1 MLELTH
7 GGRMIGGEAAVE
19 FLEML
24 PDNIPDEI
32 KDDDFCDEYE
42 FMLNR
47 VRYEVAQ
54 SIPVPAKRHKTTS
67 HAFHDYFT
75 CGKCGA
81 VVDSATD
88 NFCRKCGRA
97 IGWKSVLP
105 WRAT

>member
-54 SIPVPAKRHKTTS
+54 SVPIPARRGPGRRE
-67 HAFHDYFT
+67 YFT
-75 CGKCGA
+75 CGKCGSI
-81 VVDSATD
+81 VRPDTD
-88 NFCRKCGRA
+88 NYCSKCGRA
-97 IGWKSVLP
+97 IAWKPVLP
-105 WRAT
+105 WRAV